1 MRILMNRC
9 GVTVKA
15 VGSKAVV
22 EYNGARVRFRCL
34 LDAFDVANQ
43 LAQSK

>member
-22 EYNGARVRFRCL
+22 EYNGVRVHVRNL
-34 LDAFDVANQ
+34 IDAFDVANQ